1 MYEAPS
7 INLMGQLNELT
18 LGQFFSRADGM
29 SGTVGNR
36 GNGNGNGNGPN

>member
-7 INLMGQLNELT
+7 ITVMGELHELT
-18 LGQFFSRADGM
+18 LGQFFSRADGN

-36 GNGNGNGNGPN
+36 GQGQGGV